1 MIHDCY
7 HYSFRLYAYQTRNSC
22 TPTPHPDP
30 HPDVHVRFLFPGLGR
45 GPVLFLVYTLFYYL
59 KLLTEF
65 SDQKSPV
72 DPRMRMLEN

>member
-1 MIHDCY
+1 MIYDCY
-7 HYSFRLYAYQTRNSC
+7 HYSFRLYAYQTRIPAPRPP
-22 TPTPHPDP
+22 TPTPT
-30 HPDVHVRFLFPGLGR
+30 PDVHVRFLFPGLGG

-59 KLLTEF
+59 KLVTEF